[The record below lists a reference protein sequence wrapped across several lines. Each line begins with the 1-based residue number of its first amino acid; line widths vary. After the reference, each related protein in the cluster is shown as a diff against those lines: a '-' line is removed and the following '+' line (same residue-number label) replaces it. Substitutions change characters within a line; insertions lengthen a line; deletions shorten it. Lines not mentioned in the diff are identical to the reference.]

1 MNAPSSSYLTNH
13 CSYGSIQLQK
23 YGWQAGQGLGA
34 SREGRVK
41 NISCYYKKSS
51 GGLGKGRV
59 ESSNKWTGST
69 CGNDGP
75 TERKGCVEMNGW
87 WDDAFESGLA
97 NININVGKGIK
108 KKRRKDK
115 KKGETKSDNG
125 KPKDKKRENKSKI
138 HGLLENEV
146 VSSSDSNDSIQVE
159 SKRHQTLDNTFSSML
174 YNVKNPLYL
183 TFIPS
188 KNKLQL

>member
-1 MNAPSSSYLTNH
+1 MNTPSSSYLTTH
-13 CSYGSIQLQK
+13 GGYGSIQLQK

-59 ESSNKWTGST
+59 ESGNKWAGST
-69 CGNDGP
+69 WGNDGP
-75 TERKGCVEMNGW
+75 TDRKSCVGMNGW

-97 NININVGKGIK
+97 NINISVGKGSK
-108 KKRRKDK
+108 KKLRKDK
-115 KKGETKSDNG
+115 KKDIEKSGNA
-125 KPKDKKRENKSKI
+125 KPKDKKRKNKSKI

-146 VSSSDSNDSIQVE
+146 VSSNDSNNSSQVE
-159 SKRHQTLDNTFSSML
+159 SKRHQTLDTTLGSML
-174 YNVKNPLYL
+174 FNVKNPLYL

-188 KNKLQL
+188 KNKLHL